1 MTGKHICT
9 VRNLYL
15 SALMVAFVAGCAN
28 EQHSDL
34 EKFIAD
40 TKQIKGGRLT
50 PLREPAPY
58 EAFEYGA
65 SNLRSPF
72 TPASAD
78 ILPPS
83 QITTL
88 CDDKVKPNLNRRKQ
102 ELERFALESLTMVG
116 TWEQGGQNWALIQG
130 ADRQLHRAMV
140 GDHIGLN
147 YGVIVS
153 VSNSE
158 IKIREII
165 PDGQGCF
172 EYRPTKLTMLEDE

>member
-1 MTGKHICT
+1 MNGNV
-9 VRNLYL
+9 VRNLKNL
-15 SALMVAFVAGCAN
+15 SAAALMGIFLVGCAN
-28 EQHSDL
+28 EKHSDL
-34 EKFIAD
+34 EQFIAD
-40 TKQIKGGRLT
+40 TKKIKGG
-50 PLREPAPY
+50 PLSPVREPEPY
-58 EAFEYGA
+58 EAFEYA
-65 SNLRSPF
+65 ATNLRSPF
-72 TPASAD
+72 RPATANV
-78 ILPPS
+78 LPPS

-153 VSNSE
+153 VSETE

-172 EYRPTKLTMLEDE
+172 EYRPTKLSMLEE